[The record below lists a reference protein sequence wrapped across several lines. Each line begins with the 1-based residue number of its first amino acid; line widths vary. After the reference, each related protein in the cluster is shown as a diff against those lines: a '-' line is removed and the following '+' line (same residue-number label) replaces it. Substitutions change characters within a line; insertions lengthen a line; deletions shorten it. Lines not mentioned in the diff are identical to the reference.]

1 MLLTPAI
8 NCNSLVRSEKLLSKL
23 CSSASLYQAI
33 SNDMFLRLSQ
43 SDFAWWIR
51 IITCLDQIEFVSSN
65 TIIPLFI
72 RTQPSQ
78 LHDSKNGRAHR
89 GADAPHSIT
98 IGGEHIPACRRH
110 RTVGTKTIKGA
121 VTDYKFTANIQ
132 RMYKENRVSPATQK
146 ISTPEAP
153 ASYSKV
159 NQVRLQCRA
168 L

>member
-1 MLLTPAI
+1 
-8 NCNSLVRSEKLLSKL
+8 
-23 CSSASLYQAI
+23 
-33 SNDMFLRLSQ
+33 MFLRLSQ

-110 RTVGTKTIKGA
+110 RTVPRSSQLSSFGTKTIKGA

-146 ISTPEAP
+146 ISTPKAP